1 MNTTQEQLQQ
11 VKQQMRQQTEPA
23 PAATKPAQRPANTAK
38 IAPRP
43 TGAEK
48 PAKKSQPGAG
58 GWKSPYIQRAQSHYP
73 QVFNRRK
80 TRPMKVGIRA
90 DMLADA
96 AARCLPL
103 TPKQIS
109 RAVAGLTKTPI
120 YLRAIVA
127 GGPRYDLNGQPCG
140 EVTTEQQENARRLLV
155 TLKASGKKKRS
166 TGQ

>member
-1 MNTTQEQLQQ
+1 MSTIQEQLRQ
-11 VKQQMRQQTEPA
+11 VKQQMGQQGD
-23 PAATKPAQRPANTAK
+23 PAATKPTQRTATTAK

-43 TGAEK
+43 IGAAK
-48 PAKKSQPGAG
+48 LAKKSQPGAG
-58 GWKSPYIQRAQSHYP
+58 GWKSPHIQRAQSYYP
-73 QVFNRRK
+73 QVFNHRK
-80 TRPMKVGIRA
+80 ARPVKVGIRA

-96 AARCLPL
+96 AARRLPL

-109 RAVAGLTKTPI
+109 RAMAGLTKTPI

-127 GGPRYDLNGQPCG
+127 GGPRYDLSGQPCG
-140 EVTTEQQENARRLLV
+140 VVTAEQQENARRLLV